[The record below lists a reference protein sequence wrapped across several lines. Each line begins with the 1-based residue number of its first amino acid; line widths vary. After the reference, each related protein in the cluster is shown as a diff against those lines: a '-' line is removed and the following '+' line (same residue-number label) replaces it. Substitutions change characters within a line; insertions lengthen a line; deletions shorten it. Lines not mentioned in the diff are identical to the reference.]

1 MSGRFSTCGP
11 KHLARKNELVAAL
24 AKLHSPRDILLVET
38 GHLDAERLTATLRV
52 LFGYKAQIRTAAT
65 LPDAVDC
72 FGGEHPNV
80 VFLDDSPESSADA
93 EKSIPMLRGAG
104 FSGPII
110 VVSEKITSTRRAR
123 LLQSGANEVI
133 RRDDVDS
140 VSVAEAL
147 ACARQRQTGTDD
159 AI

>member
-1 MSGRFSTCGP
+1 M
-11 KHLARKNELVAAL
+11 AAQ
-24 AKLHSPRDILLVET
+24 AKLHAPRDILLIET
-38 GHLDAERLTATLRV
+38 GHLDSDRLTATLRV
-52 LFGYKAQIRTAAT
+52 LFGYKLQIRTASAV
-65 LPDAVDC
+65 PDAVDC
-72 FGGEHPNV
+72 IECEHPNV
-80 VFLDDSPESSADA
+80 VFLDDSPGSSTDA

-110 VVSEKITSTRRAR
+110 VVSEKISPTRRAR

-133 RRDDVDS
+133 HRDDVDS

-147 ACARQRQTGTDD
+147 ACVRQQRTGADD

>member
-38 GHLDAERLTATLRV
+38 GHLDAQRLTATLRV
-52 LFGYKAQIRTAAT
+52 LFGYKAQIRTAST

-72 FGGEHPNV
+72 VDGEHPNV
-80 VFLDDSPESSADA
+80 VFLDDSAESSADA
-93 EKSIPMLRGAG
+93 EKVILMLRGAG
-104 FSGPII
+104 LSGPII
-110 VVSEKITSTRRAR
+110 VVSEKVTPARRAR
-123 LLQSGANEVI
+123 LLQSGANEVVNK
-133 RRDDVDS
+133 DDVDS

-147 ACARQRQTGTDD
+147 ACARQGQTGAGETS
-159 AI
+159 